1 MPQLRRQMY
10 GGRVGALVLGFA
22 GLPAARGSGCQVG
35 PGACREHGA
44 AAAVRVLDGRHE
56 DVDLHEPPVAHPQWM
71 RGRAR
76 HQPMRA
82 PVGRR
87 AGQSTTPAEST
98 ALSARA
104 DEADIK
110 KSRNQI
116 SNTSTLNHA
125 RSSSYVLRSNR
136 NQDIRYQTEAQ
147 TRSCFE

>member
-1 MPQLRRQMY
+1 MD
-10 GGRVGALVLGFA
+10 GGRFGALVLGFA

>member
-1 MPQLRRQMY
+1 MAQLRRQMN
-10 GGRVGALVLGFA
+10 GGRIGALVLGFA
-22 GLPAARGSGCQVG
+22 DLLAARGSGCQMG
-35 PGACREHGA
+35 PRACREHGA
-44 AAAVRVLDGRHE
+44 AAALRVLVLGGRHE

-104 DEADIK
+104 DEADIRYQEIRYQRRRRSITLDFSSRYQ

-116 SNTSTLNHA
+116 SD
-125 RSSSYVLRSNR
+125 RSANSLL
-136 NQDIRYQTEAQ
+136 
-147 TRSCFE
+147 F